1 MKVFPAMVLE
11 IAMEAPPCADLEA
24 LSFDCW
30 AKIAAS
36 RWALRAAAALI
47 AAVLPPRTLIAAAEL
62 EMIGDPPRAASNI
75 KLKVEKLTN
84 AGEANVESIACM
96 SAEVAAA
103 LNGASGLD
111 SPPQPASVS
120 DTTATVMTHHIANC
134 STRIGSASIN
144 RRSVNAARHSGCW
157 SKAVKRGCFERF
169 SGVARVRRTS
179 GGLF

>member
-75 KLKVEKLTN
+75 KLKVEKLAN
-84 AGEANVESIACM
+84 AGEANVESIACR
-96 SAEVAAA
+96 SAEVPAA
-103 LNGASGLD
+103 LNGASGRD
-111 SPPQPASVS
+111 SPPQPARVS
-120 DTTATVMTHHIANC
+120 DTSATVTTGRFADC
-134 STRIGSASIN
+134 STRMGSASII
-144 RRSVNAARHSGCW
+144 RSSVNAARHSGYR
-157 SKAVKRGCFERF
+157 SRA
-169 SGVARVRRTS
+169 
-179 GGLF
+179 

>member
-1 MKVFPAMVLE
+1 MKVFPAIVLE
-11 IAMEAPPCADLEA
+11 IVMEGPPCADLEA
-24 LSFDCW
+24 LSLDCW

-75 KLKVEKLTN
+75 RLKVEKLAN
-84 AGEANVESIACM
+84 AGEANVEFIACR
-96 SAEVAAA
+96 SAEVPAA

-120 DTTATVMTHHIANC
+120 DTSATVTTDRFANC
-134 STRIGSASIN
+134 STRMGSASMIGS
-144 RRSVNAARHSGCW
+144 SVRAARHSGGS

-169 SGVARVRRTS
+169 SGVARDRRY
-179 GGLF
+179 